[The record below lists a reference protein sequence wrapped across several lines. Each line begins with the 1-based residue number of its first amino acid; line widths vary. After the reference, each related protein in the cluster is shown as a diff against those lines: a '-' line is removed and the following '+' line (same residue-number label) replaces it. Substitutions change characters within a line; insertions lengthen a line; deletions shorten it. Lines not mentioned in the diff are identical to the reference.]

1 MISLEN
7 VVLLEQKV
15 ESAVAKIQQLQAEND
30 ALRSKCSELTNALS
44 AKSEQLDTFA
54 LDQNRIESGILK
66 ALNRLNSIENTV
78 LNAASQAASAPAAA
92 KPQAPVQPSPAP
104 QAAPVQTQA
113 APQTVTAQA
122 VSQAAP
128 VPPQPEYPPVIE
140 TPAEPI
146 IPNEIEIPVNPASQ
160 PVPVSPVTEN
170 SDTALDMFFDAGD
183 EEEVP
188 EEQES
193 AFDFFDQEIDQSMPQ
208 TESDMDFGPSDPE
221 PKTNPGFDIF

>member
-66 ALNRLNSIENTV
+66 ALDRLNSIENTV
-78 LNAASQAASAPAAA
+78 LNAASQAAATPVAP
-92 KPQAPVQPSPAP
+92 KTQAPVQPAPAP

-113 APQTVTAQA
+113 VPQTVTAQVIPP
-122 VSQAAP
+122 VSP
-128 VPPQPEYPPVIE
+128 VPQQPVQPTVIE
-140 TPAEPI
+140 TQSEPI

-170 SDTALDMFFDAGD
+170 NNAALDMFFDAGD
-183 EEEVP
+183 DEEIP

-193 AFDFFDQEIDQSMPQ
+193 AFDFFDQGMDQSMPQ